1 MHQRRRNRFVTSVAA
16 LVIVAAALP
25 ATAAGASS
33 GLKAAQRATLLGY
46 AENTWA
52 SFVAM
57 TDAETGLPADSLAAD
72 GTPTP

>member
-1 MHQRRRNRFVTSVAA
+1 MRQRRLHPIIAA
-16 LVIVAAALP
+16 LSTLIVVAAALP

-52 SFVAM
+52 S
-57 TDAETGLPADSLAAD
+57 DQ
-72 GTPTP
+72 